1 MSDSS
6 LGILIIWVFVF
17 VYSVLGS
24 IDFGAGF
31 WSMVFAGQKGIKAAD
46 IANRYLSPTWKVTN
60 VFLVLLVVAFVGF
73 FPFAMPMLS
82 SLLVVPVSLV
92 LLLLALRS
100 TFMVYSQMSSRFV
113 PQLRIVSGIT
123 GLLIPGLLITVLPV
137 TLGGFVEL
145 RDGHLY
151 VLTAELLTS
160 RTLYA
165 HLGFGVASE
174 LFLSAVFLADYA
186 REAEDREAY
195 RIYRMIAVTIG
206 PLTLLT
212 GMLAAVAMHPEAQWI
227 VERMKENWI
236 WFALS
241 GISFVVGFSALWW
254 KGKGGWT
261 GVPRAAVVL
270 IIIQYG
276 LASFGYGSAHL
287 PYLIYP
293 HLTVEQGFTNHA
305 MFVSLLIG
313 YIVSTLV
320 LVPVFIWFWLL
331 FLKDKRYL
339 KP

>member
-1 MSDSS
+1 MSDPT
-6 LGILIIWVFVF
+6 LAILIIWLFVF
-17 VYSVLGS
+17 VYSILGS

-31 WSMVFAGQKGIKAAD
+31 WSMVFATAKGGSAAD

-60 VFLVLLVVAFVGF
+60 VFLVLLVVALVGF
-73 FPFAMPMLS
+73 FPFAMPALS
-82 SLLVVPVSLV
+82 SMLVVPVCLV

-100 TFMVYSQMSSRFV
+100 TFMVYAQMSPRYV
-113 PQLRIVSGIT
+113 PLLRVVSGVT
-123 GLLIPGLLITVLPV
+123 GLLIPGLLLTVLPV

-145 RDGHLY
+145 RDGHL
-151 VLTAELLTS
+151 VVKTAELLTS
-160 RTLYA
+160 GTLYA
-165 HLGFGVASE
+165 HLAFGIASE
-174 LFLSAVFLADYA
+174 LLLSAVFLADYA
-186 REAEDREAY
+186 REAEDLGAY
-195 RIYRMIAVTIG
+195 RIYRRIAITIG

-227 VERMKENWI
+227 VDRMAERWI

-241 GISFVVGFSALWW
+241 AASFVAGFSALYWR
-254 KGKGGWT
+254 GRGGWT

-270 IIIQYG
+270 IIVQYAF
-276 LASFGYGSAHL
+276 ASYGYGSAHL
-287 PYLIYP
+287 PYLVYP

-305 MFVSLLIG
+305 MFVSLLAG
-313 YIVSTLV
+313 YGVSTLV

>member
-6 LGILIIWVFVF
+6 LGILLIWIFVF
-17 VYSVLGS
+17 AYSILGS

-31 WSMVFAGQKGIKAAD
+31 WSMVFAGRQGSTAAD

-82 SLLVVPVSLV
+82 SLLVVPVCLV

-100 TFMVYSQMSSRFV
+100 TFMVYSQMSANYV
-113 PQLRIVSGIT
+113 AQLRIVSGVT

-145 RDGHLY
+145 RAGHLQ
-151 VLTAELLTS
+151 VLTEKLLTS

-165 HLGFGVASE
+165 HLGFGIASE
-174 LFLSAVFLADYA
+174 LFLSSVFLADYA
-186 REAEDREAY
+186 RESEDRQAY
-195 RIYRMIAVTIG
+195 GIYRSIAMTIG

-212 GMLAAVAMHPEAQWI
+212 GMLAAVAMNPEAQWI
-227 VERMKENWI
+227 VERMKAQWI

-241 GISFVVGFSALWW
+241 ALFFVAGYSALWW
-254 KGKGGWT
+254 RGRSGWT

-270 IIIQYG
+270 VIIQYAM
-276 LASFGYGSAHL
+276 ASFGYGSAHL

-293 HLTVEQGFTNHA
+293 HMTVEQGFTNHA
-305 MFVSLLIG
+305 MFVSLLAG
-313 YIVSTLV
+313 YSVSTLV